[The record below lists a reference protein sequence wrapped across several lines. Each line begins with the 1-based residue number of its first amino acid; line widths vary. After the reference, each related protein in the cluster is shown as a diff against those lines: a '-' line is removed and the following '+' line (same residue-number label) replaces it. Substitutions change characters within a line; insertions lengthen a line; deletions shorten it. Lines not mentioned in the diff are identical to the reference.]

1 MKGEMLVYITLQES
15 VLPSGDVARDLVFLY
30 SITMADTVS
39 NTGCPR
45 KLVTLLTC
53 YYAIFYIITV
63 TFYMNGDY

>member
-39 NTGCPR
+39 AVIQGVHENW
-45 KLVTLLTC
+45 LLC
-53 YYAIFYIITV
+53 
-63 TFYMNGDY
+63 